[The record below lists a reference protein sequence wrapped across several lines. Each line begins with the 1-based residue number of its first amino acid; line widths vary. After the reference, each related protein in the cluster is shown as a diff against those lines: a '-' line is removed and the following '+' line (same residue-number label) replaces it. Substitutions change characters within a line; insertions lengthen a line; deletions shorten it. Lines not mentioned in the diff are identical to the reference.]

1 MVIEE
6 SARNGRL
13 VSCWT
18 ATSMSYLGG
27 EPAFATT
34 RTARPSRRSLRVMPG
49 ATTSTRT
56 ASPGSIAQ
64 LVELSG
70 EASPAGPS
78 LLAEVNG
85 EPWAALSLHDGQL
98 LSDPF
103 HPSVELGSLLTLR
116 LAQLAASPRTLA
128 TPRSA

>member
-1 MVIEE
+1 MSRSAGGQLVERMRRLRVAARRPKVRTPVLEAETVITL
-6 SARNGRL
+6 RL
-13 VSCWT
+13 V
-18 ATSMSYLGG
+18 G
-27 EPAFATT
+27 
-34 RTARPSRRSLRVMPG
+34 ARDG
-49 ATTSTRT
+49 D
-56 ASPGSIAQ
+56 GSIAQ